1 MIFLLYN
8 ILPENL
14 RRWVDPNI
22 LVENTSIY
30 LVLTLFLA
38 MYGPR
43 LAPKLPETIRVLF
56 NNFYFRLAV
65 MFLVVYMSNQ
75 SVVSSLAIV
84 IVYTVVMNILQTQE
98 AFAIREKFEANMLAQ
113 RNNGPPVAQCDN
125 YDENRHYP
133 LHSSDSNL

>member
-1 MIFLLYN
+1 MILLLYS
-8 ILPENL
+8 ILPDNL
-14 RRWVDPNI
+14 KRWVDPNI

-98 AFAIREKFEANMLAQ
+98 AFEIREKFEANMLAQ

>member
-8 ILPENL
+8 ILPDNL
-14 RRWVDPNI
+14 KRWVDPNI

-30 LVLTLFLA
+30 LILTLFLD

-84 IVYTVVMNILQTQE
+84 IVYTIVMNILQTQE
-98 AFAIREKFEANMLAQ
+98 AFAMREHFEANMLAQ
-113 RNNGPPVAQCDN
+113 RNNGLPVAQCDN

-133 LHSSDSNL
+133 LHSGDSNL

>member
-1 MIFLLYN
+1 
-8 ILPENL
+8 
-14 RRWVDPNI
+14 
-22 LVENTSIY
+22 
-30 LVLTLFLA
+30 

-43 LAPKLPETIRVLF
+43 LAPRLPKTIRSLF
-56 NNFYFRLAV
+56 NNFYFRLAI

-98 AFAIREKFEANMLAQ
+98 AFEIREKFEANMLAQ

-133 LHSSDSNL
+133 LHSSDANL

>member
-1 MIFLLYN
+1 MNLLGN
-8 ILPENL
+8 IPENL
-14 RRWVDPNI
+14 RRWFNPNI
-22 LVENTSIY
+22 LVENSSIY
-30 LVLTLFLA
+30 LVLTLFLS

-43 LAPKLPETIRVLF
+43 LAPRLPETIRVLF
-56 NNFYFRLAV
+56 NNFYFRLAI

-98 AFAIREKFEANMLAQ
+98 AFEIREKFEANMLAQ

-133 LHSSDSNL
+133 LHSSDANL

>member
-1 MIFLLYN
+1 MILLLGSM
-8 ILPENL
+8 LPENL
-14 RRWVDPNI
+14 RRWFNPNV

-43 LAPKLPETIRVLF
+43 LAPKLPEQIRVLF

-98 AFAIREKFEANMLAQ
+98 AFAMREHFEANMLAQ
-113 RNNGPPVAQCDN
+113 RNNGPPVAQCNN

>member
-1 MIFLLYN
+1 MNMI
-8 ILPENL
+8 PANL
-14 RRWVDPNI
+14 RRWFNPNV
-22 LVENTSIY
+22 LVENSSIY

-84 IVYTVVMNILQTQE
+84 VVYTVVMNVLQTQE
-98 AFAIREKFEANMLAQ
+98 AFAMREHFEANMRGQ
-113 RNNGPPVAQCDN
+113 RNNGAPVAQCDN